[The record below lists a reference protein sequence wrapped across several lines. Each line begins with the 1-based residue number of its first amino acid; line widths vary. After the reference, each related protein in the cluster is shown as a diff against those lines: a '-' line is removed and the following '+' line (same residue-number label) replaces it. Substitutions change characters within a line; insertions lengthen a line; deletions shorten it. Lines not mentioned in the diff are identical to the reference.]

1 MAGQGNGYDDALAH
15 AAGELMRKFVHTLF
29 RGGDTNALQELD
41 GCVPGFPGVHSPVE
55 HQGFPNLPA
64 DAVYGIERR
73 HWFLE
78 NDADMAAADAV
89 HVRLF
94 CLNQVAA
101 LEQNLPV
108 QNFPHGLGQQ
118 PDNGHGR
125 NAFAAA

>member
-1 MAGQGNGYDDALAH
+1 MERQGLPGQ
-15 AAGELMRKFVHTLF
+15 
-29 RGGDTNALQELD
+29 
-41 GCVPGFPGVHSPVE
+41 
-55 HQGFPNLPA
+55 LPA

-101 LEQNLPV
+101 LKHNLPV
-108 QNFPHGLGQQ
+108 
-118 PDNGHGR
+118 
-125 NAFAAA
+125 

>member
-1 MAGQGNGYDDALAH
+1 M
-15 AAGELMRKFVHTLF
+15 
-29 RGGDTNALQELD
+29 
-41 GCVPGFPGVHSPVE
+41 E

-118 PDNGHGR
+118 PDDGHGR

>member
-1 MAGQGNGYDDALAH
+1 MAASRASLV
-15 AAGELMRKFVHTLF
+15 F
-29 RGGDTNALQELD
+29 
-41 GCVPGFPGVHSPVE
+41 HSPVE

-94 CLNQVAA
+94 CLNQVAV

-108 QNFPHGLGQQ
+108 QKFSPWAG
-118 PDNGHGR
+118 
-125 NAFAAA
+125 AAAGRWTWP